1 MALSKFILLDEFKDE
16 KEMKEKLNEARYYV
30 DIALMYDP
38 KNELA
43 LTGKSE
49 FTPLKSINGIKN
61 KGIYDDIT
69 NKLLDKVR

>member
-43 LTGKSE
+43 LTEELE
-49 FTPLKSINGIKN
+49 FTLLKSIDGIGN
-61 KGIYDDIT
+61 KGIYDDIA